1 MISKATAPHYV
12 WGDRCDGW
20 RLVQS
25 DGLSVIH
32 ERMPSRTTEVRH
44 YHRAARQFFF
54 IVSGAAVMERGD
66 ERVVLRSGE
75 GVEIPPG
82 VSHRIRN
89 ESEQDVE
96 FLVVSAPPSQGD
108 RLLDISEPPSEME
121 KRASRPAEGLL

>member
-1 MISKATAPHYV
+1 MISKATAPHYM
-12 WGDRCDGW
+12 WGDGCDGW

-66 ERVVLRSGE
+66 ERVALRSGE
-75 GVEIPPG
+75 GVEILPG

-108 RLLDISEPPSEME
+108 RLLDINEPPSEME